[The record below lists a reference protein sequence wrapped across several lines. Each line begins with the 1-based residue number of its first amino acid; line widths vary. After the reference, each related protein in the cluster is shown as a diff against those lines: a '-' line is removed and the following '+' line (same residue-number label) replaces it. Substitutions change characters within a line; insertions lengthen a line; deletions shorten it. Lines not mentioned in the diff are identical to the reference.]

1 MQFIKFHIFTN
12 DLDPKLIKD
21 KLSDDFEVYYKIDHD
36 DLEVRSL
43 NYNRLTLFTEANN
56 KVDVNDFLYKNLI
69 KIKDDLV
76 NITYIKNE
84 VKFFME
90 LIIYIDEV
98 TSIFHTNINKD
109 NLKLMA
115 LLDVDFAITF
125 IYFKNKLL
133 DKDC

>member
-21 KLSDDFEVYYKIDHD
+21 KLSDDFEVYYKIDHN

-125 IYFKNKLL
+125 IDF
-133 DKDC
+133 

>member
-125 IYFKNKLL
+125 IDF
-133 DKDC
+133 